1 MPSRKLCVLFDIDGT
16 LLITDVGRVTLRE
29 ALREVSHVQD
39 PFCEIRFGGRTDR
52 SIVTEL
58 LERNRLPVTE
68 EMFNAVRDS
77 YLRHLPGAITQSD
90 GVLLPGVQELLIRLQ
105 GDPRVVLFAMTG
117 NFSAAAKV
125 KLTYFGLQDYFE
137 AVFGGDHDHRRNDLA
152 KHTLEKI
159 RSLRDWSTTS
169 SGRKVDGSNVSE
181 LDEAE
186 SSEWVTIRDKI
197 EFDTVVVGD
206 TPADIEC
213 SQAIGARCLAVC
225 TGGYSMDELKCHS
238 PDSLFSDLKDQDK
251 VIEALFG

>member
-1 MPSRKLCVLFDIDGT
+1 MPGRKLCVLFDIDGT

-29 ALREVSHVQD
+29 ALREVSHIQD

-77 YLRHLPGAITQSD
+77 YLRLLPEAITQSN
-90 GVLLPGVQELLIRLQ
+90 GVLLPGVQELLNRLQ

-137 AVFGGDHDHRRNDLA
+137 TVFGGDHDHRRDDLA
-152 KHTLEKI
+152 KHTVEKI
-159 RSLRDWSTTS
+159 RSSRAWYSTS
-169 SGRKVDGSNVSE
+169 SGRKLGGSTRSE
-181 LDEAE
+181 LVEAE
-186 SSEWVTIRDKI
+186 SSEWVTLRDKI

-213 SQAIGARCLAVC
+213 SHAIGARCLALC
-225 TGGYSMDELKCHS
+225 TGGYSMDELSSHS
-238 PDSLFSDLKDQDK
+238 PDSLLPDLKDQDK
-251 VIEALFG
+251 VMEALFG

>member
-77 YLRHLPGAITQSD
+77 YLRLLPGAITQSD

-117 NFSAAAKV
+117 NFSAAAMV

-152 KHTLEKI
+152 KHTFGEKSDPCGIGPQLHPAERWMAVTFRSWMKRSRQNGLRFETRLSLIRLSSVTHPQILSAVRPLEFVAS
-159 RSLRDWSTTS
+159 RFVL
-169 SGRKVDGSNVSE
+169 V
-181 LDEAE
+181 
-186 SSEWVTIRDKI
+186 
-197 EFDTVVVGD
+197 D
-206 TPADIEC
+206 TPW
-213 SQAIGARCLAVC
+213 
-225 TGGYSMDELKCHS
+225 MN
-238 PDSLFSDLKDQDK
+238 
-251 VIEALFG
+251 